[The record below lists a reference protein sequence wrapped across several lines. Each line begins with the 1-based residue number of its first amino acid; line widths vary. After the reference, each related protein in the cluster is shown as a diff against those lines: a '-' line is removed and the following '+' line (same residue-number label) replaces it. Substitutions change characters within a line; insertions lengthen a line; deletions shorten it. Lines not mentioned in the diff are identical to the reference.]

1 MTLKS
6 FFCCFTVEQ
15 GAFLIGIGTMLTLLG
30 EWYYFHMIRT
40 ILTFLATF
48 AFLWMCAEDSPT
60 ARGIFFWTYTISAL
74 SFYII
79 NFFVASEEEGG
90 IDPAARA
97 ERQCEGLGDEYIQNL
112 LFNTVDACKLAS
124 EQYIWYEVVAITVPC
139 VIFTIYFSMVLF
151 AHWRNGVDNKL
162 LEGENSTPLL

>member
-1 MTLKS
+1 MGKS
-6 FFCCFTVEQ
+6 FFCCFSVEQ
-15 GAFLIGIGTMLTLLG
+15 GAFMIGIGTILTLA
-30 EWYYFHMIRT
+30 
-40 ILTFLATF
+40 ATF
-48 AFLWMCAEDSPT
+48 TFLWMCANDSIA
-60 ARGIFFWTYTISAL
+60 ARALFFWTYTISAFA
-74 SFYII
+74 FYII
-79 NFFVASEEEGG
+79 NFFVASEAEGG

-162 LEGENSTPLL
+162 LASENST